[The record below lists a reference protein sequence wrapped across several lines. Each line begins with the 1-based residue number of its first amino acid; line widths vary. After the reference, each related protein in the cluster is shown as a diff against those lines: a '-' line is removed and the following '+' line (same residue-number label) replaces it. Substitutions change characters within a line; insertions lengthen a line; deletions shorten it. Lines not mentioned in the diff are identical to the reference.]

1 MVKNKLVYAVA
12 STSVFLALVGCSSNV
27 SEVPR
32 EETKHVE
39 EKNEDIK
46 VSHTSAKHDVHWS
59 YEGETGTEHWGELD
73 PANSTCANGTEQS
86 PVDIELTK
94 VKIDKSLQDIQ
105 INYKPTVFTMMNNG
119 HTIQANDTSG
129 SNSIV
134 IDGKQYKLI
143 QVHFH
148 KPSENQIDGKSF
160 DMEGHLVHK
169 NNEEQLAVLGFLIS
183 AGKENKVLAELF
195 SKLPK
200 EETKQDIALDNT
212 IDLVKLLPENK
223 KVFRYKGSLTTPP
236 CSENVIWSVFEA
248 PIEMSKEQIA
258 AFGAIFP
265 NNSRPVQPL
274 NDREILTK

>member
-1 MVKNKLVYAVA
+1 MVKNKFVYAVA
-12 STSVFLALVGCSSNV
+12 STSVFLLLVGCSSNV
-27 SEVPR
+27 SKIPE

-39 EKNEDIK
+39 EKNEDSK
-46 VSHTSAKHDVHWS
+46 VASAKHEVHWS
-59 YEGETGTEHWGELD
+59 YEGETGAEHWGELD
-73 PANSTCANGTEQS
+73 PANSVCANGTEQS

-94 VKIDKSLQDIQ
+94 LKIDKNLQDIQ
-105 INYKPTVFTMMNNG
+105 INYKPTAFTMMNNG
-119 HTIQANDTSG
+119 HTIQANDTSS

-134 IDGKQYKLI
+134 IEGKQYKLI

-169 NNEEQLAVLGFLIS
+169 NDEGQLAVLGFLIS
-183 AGKENKVLAELF
+183 DGKENEALAELF

-200 EETKQDIALDNT
+200 EETKQDIALDN
-212 IDLVKLLPENK
+212 
-223 KVFRYKGSLTTPP
+223 
-236 CSENVIWSVFEA
+236 
-248 PIEMSKEQIA
+248 PIEMSKEQTA

-265 NNSRPVQPL
+265 NNSRPFHPM